1 MKDAINANFSDNK
14 EPLHG
19 IKNNDVSSPAN
30 RMVFRDHRHP
40 KKPKEDIQKE
50 PVEANSEEYTLK
62 CPQYSDNMLE
72 QIYLLKE
79 KRKQL
84 EDLLRKINHDV
95 DFLNETAFEQG
106 ISSAGNYTL
115 HRKEKSRRSLDV
127 DKFRV
132 TYPEIFDKYKKATAS
147 SLERAIGKEDF
158 HREMK
163 ENHPDEYSAVAR
175 VTISDIKKELPDDAI
190 TKVCTITTTVSYD
203 IEKKDD

>member
-1 MKDAINANFSDNK
+1 MKGPINANFSANK

-19 IKNNDVSSPAN
+19 ITDDAIQSPTK
-30 RMVFRDHRHP
+30 RMVFQDYRQS

-50 PVEANSEEYTLK
+50 PAESNSEEYTLNI
-62 CPQYSDNMLE
+62 PQFSDNMLE

-84 EDLLRKINHDV
+84 EEQLRKIDADV
-95 DFLNETAFEQG
+95 KYLNETAFEQG

-115 HRKEKSRRSLDV
+115 HRKEKSIRSLNV

-132 TYPEIFDKYKKATAS
+132 TYPEIFDKCKKATAS

-163 ENHPDEYSAVAR
+163 VNHPDEYSAVAR
-175 VTISDIKKELPDDAI
+175 VTISDIKKELPDDLI
-190 TKVCTITTTVSYD
+190 TKVCTIKTSISYD
-203 IEKKDD
+203 IEKKCD